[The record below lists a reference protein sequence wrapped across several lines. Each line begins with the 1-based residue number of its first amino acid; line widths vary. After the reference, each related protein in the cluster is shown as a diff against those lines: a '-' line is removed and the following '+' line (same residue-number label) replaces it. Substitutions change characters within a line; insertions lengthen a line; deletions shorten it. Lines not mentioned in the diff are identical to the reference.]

1 MHPGGHWTSTQAS
14 SPVSGGCSAQQL
26 RDLVWVSSCPAE
38 SRLASS
44 GALRVNEF
52 LQVEGYSNI
61 YAIGDCADVKEPKM
75 AYHAGLHANIAV
87 TNLVNSLKQ
96 RPLKAYRPGKG
107 SQGLPSFQSLG
118 LDGGDFQCC
127 KMTDHQTKLS
137 KLMTETSCSSF

>member
-1 MHPGGHWTSTQAS
+1 M
-14 SPVSGGCSAQQL
+14 
-26 RDLVWVSSCPAE
+26 SSCPAE